1 MLTVCS
7 KIVVPYDNSELGKK
21 ALVTAMNIAKQDEEI
36 ELIVIIVV
44 NIPYTVPYYRMM
56 LEAEISAAQE
66 ILNEIEKKLNSIPNK
81 SKSFV
86 LEGNPTE
93 TIVNFVKQEDADL
106 VVMGSRGLSG
116 LKEIFLGSVSYNVL
130 QKSTC
135 PVLIV
140 K

>member
-21 ALVTAMNIAKQDEEI
+21 ALVTAINIAKQDEEI
-36 ELIVIIVV
+36 ELIVIMVV
-44 NIPYTVPYYRMM
+44 NIPYTVSYYRMM

-66 ILNEIEKKLNSIPNK
+66 ILNEIEKKLNSLPNK
-81 SKSFV
+81 TKSFV

-116 LKEIFLGSVSYNVL
+116 LKEIFLGSVSHYVL
-130 QKSTC
+130 QKATC